1 MDLIA
6 WVVLGALAGWIA
18 SLITSTDDQ
27 YGAVGNIVVGII
39 GAFVGGLVVRMFGG
53 SGATGLNIP
62 SLLTAV
68 LGAVILL
75 SLIRGYRRSR
85 V

>member
-1 MDLIA
+1 MDIVLWII
-6 WVVLGALAGWIA
+6 LGAAAGWIA
-18 SLITSTDDQ
+18 SIITGTNAEMGWLS
-27 YGAVGNIVVGII
+27 NIVVGII
-39 GAFVGGLVVRMFGG
+39 GAFIGGLVLRLFGT
-53 SGATGLNIP
+53 STSTGFNLS

-75 SLIRGYRRSR
+75 ALTKGMRRSR

>member
-1 MDLIA
+1 MTVLA
-6 WVVLGALAGWIA
+6 WIILGAAAGWIA
-18 SLITSTDDQ
+18 SLIAGTDAEQ
-27 YGAVGNIVVGII
+27 GWLGNIIVGII
-39 GAFVGGLVVRMFGG
+39 GAFIGGLVVQLFGG
-53 SGATGLNIP
+53 NTATGFNLA

-75 SLIRGYRRSR
+75 SLIKGFRRSR